1 MKHPQQTQ
9 NTTLELLRTGAALMV
24 LAVHAGQAAGL
35 GEQTRV
41 GGQGVLLFFILSGYL
56 TMASLDRRPAPG
68 RYYLG
73 RVRRILPLYW
83 LVVAVRWALDAGL
96 YLAGGMPAGA
106 VFGPEGPCGPRYL
119 RYLLFLQMW
128 LPSDN
133 WALWNNRSALW
144 TMSAFAF
151 FYLLAPWLHRLLE
164 GLGRRFAAG
173 RFWGSF
179 ALLLACLGGKGLL
192 GRAIEQTLTALPAG
206 SVDNISEFRD
216 RKSVV

>member
-1 MKHPQQTQ
+1 MTHPRQTQ
-9 NTTLELLRTGAALMV
+9 NPTLDLLRTGAALMV

-106 VFGPEGPCGPRYL
+106 VFGPEGPCGPR
-119 RYLLFLQMW
+119 
-128 LPSDN
+128 
-133 WALWNNRSALW
+133 RS
-144 TMSAFAF
+144 
-151 FYLLAPWLHRLLE
+151 E
-164 GLGRRFAAG
+164 ERRV
-173 RFWGSF
+173 
-179 ALLLACLGGKGLL
+179 GKEC
-192 GRAIEQTLTALPAG
+192 RSRWSPYH
-206 SVDNISEFRD
+206 
-216 RKSVV
+216 